1 MPCPHLKEV
10 VMVYCD
16 AFPVKKMVPLDRLVS
31 ADPCLTQHFGRCPF
45 YQRCA
50 ELAATSELTAEGD
63 ASPVEALARKEA
75 RS

>member
-31 ADPCLTQHFGRCPF
+31 ADPCLTQHFERCPF
-45 YQRCA
+45 YGQCA
-50 ELAATSELTAEGD
+50 AEPAEKGE
-63 ASPVEALARKEA
+63 ASPAESPTRREA

>member
-50 ELAATSELTAEGD
+50 ELAAAAELTGEGD
-63 ASPVEALARKEA
+63 ATSAETPAGKEA

>member
-31 ADPCLTQHFGRCPF
+31 ADPCLTQHFARCPF

-50 ELAATSELTAEGD
+50 ELAEQSEAPSAE
-63 ASPVEALARKEA
+63 APARKEA

>member
-50 ELAATSELTAEGD
+50 GLGADLAGEAD